1 MKKCK
6 NKYENGGALDTIIP
20 MVPGI
25 LSAINPALGAVAG
38 VGLNAYQQSKQSVP
52 QSSPVVNSNPYGFEL
67 GGQLIGQE
75 GAEMYKGVSH
85 SDPSGGISVDPNG
98 NIVPDSNQKVEGEE
112 VSYKT
117 RGGKTYIFS
126 ASLKIK

>member
-1 MKKCK
+1 M
-6 NKYENGGALDTIIP
+6 ENGGALDTIIP

-38 VGLNAYQQSKQSVP
+38 IGVNAYQQSKQPVP

-75 GAEMYKGVSH
+75 GAEMYKGATH
-85 SDPSGGISVDPNG
+85 SEGGIPILNDGTPTQM
-98 NIVPDSNQKVEGEE
+98 SNQEVEDGETL
-112 VSYKT
+112 VTLK
-117 RGGKTYIFS
+117 GKKYIFS
-126 ASLKIK
+126 NSLII

>member
-6 NKYENGGALDTIIP
+6 TKKMENGGALDTIIP

-38 VGLNAYQQSKQSVP
+38 VGLNAYQQSKQPVP

-75 GAEMYKGVSH
+75 GAEMYKGATH
-85 SDPSGGISVDPNG
+85 SEGGIPILNDGTISTKEIANAE
-98 NIVPDSNQKVEGEE
+98 VEDGETIITI
-112 VSYKT
+112 KN
-117 RGGKTYIFS
+117 KKYIFS
-126 ASLKIK
+126 NKLRL